1 MTTVTEVQKE
11 LENILQS
18 GSFLLDT
25 SGTTERDLKNLLLRR
40 LTQYHQAFGSP
51 APSFDTVEDAQ
62 LETARCALHIVER
75 AQFLL
80 DLPDLQLEGDLK
92 SAPAIG
98 TRDLKTLRTLLSLIF
113 RWGTETLYTRLTPS
127 LSSKPIPG
135 TPKIIDLT
143 NTPADHA
150 ILSDLLLRLMGLL
163 FPNGP
168 KSTPPQTL
176 ISSTLLKKHAVD
188 LLRPSMA
195 LGWLPSEP
203 VEPLRPLVIRLL
215 ALCVYFTVVVVRN
228 LIYFP
233 IKCVPSAFLSPN
245 SCHALLRSSPPL
257 TPQHYPTS
265 VDSVPPSSLSISSA
279 QPVWVPS
286 VLLYLVSSMRKTN
299 RSSISWSTLHA
310 C

>member
-1 MTTVTEVQKE
+1 MTTVTEAQKE
-11 LENILQS
+11 LESILQS

-25 SGTTERDLKNLLLRR
+25 SGTTERDIKNVLVRR

-75 AQFLL
+75 VQVIL
-80 DLPDLQLEGDLK
+80 DPPDLQHEGDLK

-113 RWGTETLYTRLTPS
+113 RWGTEMLYTRLTPS

-176 ISSTLLKKHAVD
+176 ISSTLLTRHGVD

-203 VEPLRPLVIRLL
+203 VEPLRPLVIRFL
-215 ALCVYFTVVVVRN
+215 ALCVYFTVVVARN

-233 IKCVPSAFLSPN
+233 INV
-245 SCHALLRSSPPL
+245 R
-257 TPQHYPTS
+257 PQHSSTPTH
-265 VDSVPPSSLSISSA
+265 VMPCYGP
-279 QPVWVPS
+279 
-286 VLLYLVSSMRKTN
+286 
-299 RSSISWSTLHA
+299 LHP
-310 C
+310 